1 MKHIIVPTDFSEC
14 ANAANEV
21 AVRIAK
27 LQDAELHYLHALDA
41 VQDWAHMPLHSA
53 GHADLAPKAQADL
66 FPEVQ
71 QRIGRD
77 DGRRARRAV
86 AEVRRDDELALG
98 AHAHPGHALVPAPDH
113 LASAER
119 ELKRAALERGVE
131 DGAVLEAAGVC
142 VRESRVERVRGAG
155 EFNG

>member
-1 MKHIIVPTDFSEC
+1 MQEILCMKRNIFLTCLSELLDDRLGHRGQP
-14 ANAANEV
+14 AKEV
-21 AVRIAK
+21 LRA
-27 LQDAELHYLHALDA
+27 DGDELD
-41 VQDWAHMPLHSA
+41 V
-53 GHADLAPKAQADL
+53 K
-66 FPEVQ
+66 VQ

-98 AHAHPGHALVPAPDH
+98 AHAHPGHALVPASDH
-113 LASAER
+113 FASAER

-131 DGAVLEAAGVC
+131 DGAVLEATGVC